1 MEEFVTNF
9 EASLSNPLSYLQP
22 SEQLRSS
29 CVDGAKKLFDFY
41 KSWSACFKTNV
52 PTGPLSELYT
62 DGFDNEQVWAEIE
75 LMNEPVLKSLKK
87 HIKKASTW
95 TTQPPLKTVA
105 TIKKRRKIKATE
117 VEVDTNGDVDEI
129 EEELDSGDDSVRV
142 KKSTEK
148 RSIVDDRFFKLAEM
162 EKFLE
167 RSEQQENDAVNESG
181 SGSDDEDDVDFFAD
195 QDSDNASG
203 ERPHYDQFFDA
214 PEPGATKPPQGS
226 KEQEDV
232 EDEIGDDEASDAG
245 EGEEGGFPND
255 EPDVEDEIPA
265 VDNTEIKDEPLSTF
279 EKKQLKMKTRIEA
292 LEAVNLAPRAWQL
305 GGEANA
311 KNRPLNSL
319 LAEDLSFDHMTR
331 PAPVIT
337 EETTA
342 TLEDII
348 KQRILDEAWDDVGR
362 KIKPTE
368 KPYDYS
374 RSQPLDQGKSK
385 LSLAEVYE
393 QEYLKQTQEED
404 IKEDDRH
411 TDIKELMKKLF
422 VKLDALSNFHFT
434 PKPPK
439 AEVKIVPN
447 VPAIQMEEVAPTA
460 VSEAARVAPEE
471 IQAKSQRPQ
480 VGETERTDTDR
491 KHDRRLKKRRKRLQI
506 AEKNQRD
513 KIVAKLRPGL
523 GNKYTK
529 KSLEKKLKDKEQH
542 ELVDKS
548 LKSSSRFF
556 AALQEEVKEQV
567 KSAKKGHESARER
580 TTSAQQYK
588 L

>member
-167 RSEQQENDAVNESG
+167 RSEQQENGRHTVLCDSCSFHTHPHTHTTHTHTTPTHSPHTHTLPPHTYTLPPPIHTHYPHTHHHHHTHHYTHTHYPHTLTTHIHTTPPHTHTLPPHTPPPQHTPPPPHTLTDAVNESG

-279 EKKQLKMKTRIEA
+279 EKKQLK
-292 LEAVNLAPRAWQL
+292 V
-305 GGEANA
+305 
-311 KNRPLNSL
+311 
-319 LAEDLSFDHMTR
+319 
-331 PAPVIT
+331 
-337 EETTA
+337 
-342 TLEDII
+342 
-348 KQRILDEAWDDVGR
+348 
-362 KIKPTE
+362 
-368 KPYDYS
+368 
-374 RSQPLDQGKSK
+374 
-385 LSLAEVYE
+385 
-393 QEYLKQTQEED
+393 
-404 IKEDDRH
+404 
-411 TDIKELMKKLF
+411 
-422 VKLDALSNFHFT
+422 
-434 PKPPK
+434 
-439 AEVKIVPN
+439 
-447 VPAIQMEEVAPTA
+447 
-460 VSEAARVAPEE
+460 
-471 IQAKSQRPQ
+471 
-480 VGETERTDTDR
+480 
-491 KHDRRLKKRRKRLQI
+491 
-506 AEKNQRD
+506 
-513 KIVAKLRPGL
+513 
-523 GNKYTK
+523 
-529 KSLEKKLKDKEQH
+529 
-542 ELVDKS
+542 
-548 LKSSSRFF
+548 
-556 AALQEEVKEQV
+556 
-567 KSAKKGHESARER
+567 
-580 TTSAQQYK
+580 
-588 L
+588 